1 MLEVT
6 HELVGDGIFDLWQQ
20 IALHDTDAMLGRCD
34 EAIRE
39 GRRATEILPFTK
51 DSWTGPIWISYLA
64 QIYAWCGDKDAALQ
78 QLKTAAELPTGIT
91 YGELKSSP
99 DWDSLR
105 GDPRF
110 DQIVQSLAPK
120 KN

>member
-1 MLEVT
+1 LE
-6 HELVGDGIFDLWQQ
+6 
-20 IALHDTDAMLGRCD
+20 
-34 EAIRE
+34 
-39 GRRATEILPFTK
+39 
-51 DSWTGPIWISYLA
+51 
-64 QIYAWCGDKDAALQ
+64 
-78 QLKTAAELPTGIT
+78 TAAELPTGIT

-110 DQIVQSLAPK
+110 KQSVASLAPK